1 LEQEQKALTAQ
12 LEKRGQAL
20 KALYLDKV
28 AGILSE
34 GQFVELNQ
42 TFLQEKSRLE
52 RRPILA
58 AKESTVYPLLRR
70 LLGEG
75 YLTSFWQESSQGLP
89 PRKYYAVTERGMDY
103 LAAMSGEWESLLEAI
118 NEIKEGTQHG

>member
-1 LEQEQKALTAQ
+1 MNIDDWRSQI
-12 LEKRGQAL
+12 KRGTL
-20 KALYLDKV
+20 EFS
-28 AGILSE
+28 ILLMISQGPCYGYE
-34 GQFVELNQ
+34 II
-42 TFLQEKSRLE
+42 SRLE

-75 YLTSFWQESSQGLP
+75 YLTSIWQESSQGLP

>member
-1 LEQEQKALTAQ
+1 MH
-12 LEKRGQAL
+12 
-20 KALYLDKV
+20 
-28 AGILSE
+28 LSE
-34 GQFVELNQ
+34 VRYRAYRGLAVPDQAGTLEFCVLLMIARGECYGYELI
-42 TFLQEKSRLE
+42 TRLE

-58 AKESTVYPLLRR
+58 ARESTIYPLLRR
-70 LLGEG
+70 LLKDG
-75 YLTSFWQESSQGLP
+75 LLASSWRDSSEGLP